1 VVTFTGS
8 ELYKPRWKW
17 GGDGTLICLKDYTFS
32 SPDCTHRHAAFIGVD
47 SKDFDAILSVALA
60 AKMSGKQVKIFYSGF
75 SNNYPRIKEITI
87 D

>member
-1 VVTFTGS
+1 
-8 ELYKPRWKW
+8 
-17 GGDGTLICLKDYTFS
+17 
-32 SPDCTHRHAAFIGVD
+32 VD